1 MKYFFLS
8 DSWTT
13 GRVWEFGG
21 LWNEL
26 AWHREPYLQQQSL
39 CIKENDETL
48 HLYAA
53 EDAILMV
60 EVMPK
65 ALNQPTIG
73 QVRLKRLLSAEQAIE
88 RLCQEEQIFQRCQGI
103 PTTAPQSSSPGNRPT
118 DNRPRM
124 TPTVDVSKAGEENG
138 VNRHNLTSEEQDSS
152 RRPVMPAGQPQV
164 TQVACQEE
172 TGTPH
177 TMTTNSE
184 PTAIN

>member
-26 AWHREPYLQQQSL
+26 AWHREPYLKQRSL

-48 HLYAA
+48 HLYEA

-65 ALNQPTIG
+65 DISQPTIG
-73 QVRLKRLLSAEQAIE
+73 QVRLKRLLSAEQAIT
-88 RLCQEEQIFQRCQGI
+88 RLCQEDQIFQRNQGM
-103 PTTAPQSSSPGNRPT
+103 PTTALQSSSPENRLV
-118 DNRPRM
+118 M
-124 TPTVDVSKAGEENG
+124 APTVNVSKAIEENG

-152 RRPVMPAGQPQV
+152 RRSVMPAGQPQV
-164 TQVACQEE
+164 AQVTCQEE
-172 TGTPH
+172 AGTPQ

>member
-26 AWHREPYLQQQSL
+26 AWHREPYLKQRSL

-48 HLYAA
+48 HLYEA

-65 ALNQPTIG
+65 DISQPTIG
-73 QVRLKRLLSAEQAIE
+73 QVRLKRLLSAEQVIA
-88 RLCQEEQIFQRCQGI
+88 RLCQEEQIFQRNQGI
-103 PTTAPQSSSPGNRPT
+103 PTTASQSPAENQPA
-118 DNRPRM
+118 M
-124 TPTVDVSKAGEENG
+124 ALTVDVSQAIEENG
-138 VNRHNLTSEEQDSS
+138 VNRHNPTSEEKDAS
-152 RRPVMPAGQPQV
+152 RRPVMPVGQPQV
-164 TQVACQEE
+164 ARQEE
-172 TGTPH
+172 TTH